1 MRSLTLVLMLT
12 AGLGAP
18 AAADQAQ
25 TSPASSTADKDP
37 AYFFLLGRHLEGEG
51 KVDEA
56 IAAHKQAIALAPQSA
71 ELRAE
76 LAGLYARTDKGQ
88 EALEAAQAAIAVD
101 PDNQEANKILGTIYA
116 ALSDQRQ
123 AIAPGDNPAEYP
135 ARAIAALEKARK
147 DGAFDIN
154 LDLMLGRLYAQTG
167 AYDKALPLLR
177 HVVDDQP
184 QYQEGALLLAAAQE
198 SAGHADDALE
208 TLRKT
213 LRGNPE
219 FYRGQLRLAETA
231 ERAEKWDDAAGALEK
246 ALSLNPR
253 NTALLPRRAI
263 ALINAGKAGEARA
276 ILQKLV
282 DGAASPDAATIY
294 LLAEAQRADKDLVAA
309 EATARKLLAANP
321 NDKRGLHALSSI
333 QQERGDAK
341 GAETTLRDLVSKDP
355 QDAHALNSLGYL
367 LAERADR
374 LDEAVQLL
382 QRAVNIDPENPAFLD
397 SLGWAYFQQ
406 GKLTEADQPLTRAAE
421 QLRSSSVVQEHLGD
435 LRFKQQ
441 RFADAASAWER
452 ALAGDGQSV
461 DRAKI
466 EKKIRDARARLA
478 PQ

>member
-1 MRSLTLVLMLT
+1 
-12 AGLGAP
+12 
-18 AAADQAQ
+18 
-25 TSPASSTADKDP
+25 
-37 AYFFLLGRHLEGEG
+37 
-51 KVDEA
+51 
-56 IAAHKQAIALAPQSA
+56 
-71 ELRAE
+71 
-76 LAGLYARTDKGQ
+76 
-88 EALEAAQAAIAVD
+88 
-101 PDNQEANKILGTIYA
+101 
-116 ALSDQRQ
+116 
-123 AIAPGDNPAEYP
+123 
-135 ARAIAALEKARK
+135 
-147 DGAFDIN
+147 
-154 LDLMLGRLYAQTG
+154 
-167 AYDKALPLLR
+167 
-177 HVVDDQP
+177 
-184 QYQEGALLLAAAQE
+184 
-198 SAGHADDALE
+198 
-208 TLRKT
+208 
-213 LRGNPE
+213 
-219 FYRGQLRLAETA
+219 AETA
-231 ERAEKWDDAAGALEK
+231 ERAEKWDDAAAALDK

-276 ILQKLV
+276 LLQKLV
-282 DGAASPDAATIY
+282 DGAASPDPATIY

-321 NDKRGLHALSSI
+321 GDTRGLHTLSSI

-355 QDAHALNSLGYL
+355 QDANALNSLGYL

-382 QRAVNIDPENPAFLD
+382 QRAVKIEPENPSFLD

-452 ALAGDGQSV
+452 ALSGDGHSV

-466 EKKIRDARARLA
+466 EKKIRDARARMA

>member
-1 MRSLTLVLMLT
+1 MRSLTLTLLLT
-12 AGLGAP
+12 VGLAVAG
-18 AAADQAQ
+18 QAQ
-25 TSPASSTADKDP
+25 TPPGSSTADKDP

-56 IAAHKQAIALAPQSA
+56 IAAHKQAIALAPKSA

-88 EALEAAQAAIAVD
+88 EAMETAQAAIALD
-101 PDNQEANKILGTIYA
+101 PNNREANKILGTIYA
-116 ALSDQRQ
+116 ALSEQRQ
-123 AIAPGDNPAEYP
+123 AIAPGDNPADYP
-135 ARAIAALEKARK
+135 ARAIAALEKARR
-147 DGAFDIN
+147 DDTFDIN
-154 LDLMLGRLYAQTG
+154 LDLMLGRLYAQSG
-167 AYDKALPLLR
+167 AFEKALPFLR

-198 SAGHADDALE
+198 SAGKPEDALE
-208 TLRKT
+208 TLRET
-213 LRGNPE
+213 LSGNPD

-231 ERAEKWDDAAGALEK
+231 ERAGKWDEAAAALE
-246 ALSLNPR
+246 ASLRLNPR

-282 DGAASPDAATIY
+282 DGAASPDPAMIY
-294 LLAEAQRADKDLVAA
+294 LLAEAQRADKDLAAA

-321 NDKRGLHALSSI
+321 DDKRGLHALSSI
-333 QQERGDAK
+333 QQERGDVKA
-341 GAETTLRDLVSKDP
+341 AETTLRDLVSRDP
-355 QDAHALNSLGYL
+355 QDANALNSLGYL
-367 LAERADR
+367 LAERGDR

-382 QRAVNIDPENPAFLD
+382 LRALKIDPENPSFLD

-406 GKLTEADQPLTRAAE
+406 GRLTEADQPLTRAAE
-421 QLRSSSVVQEHLGD
+421 QLQSSSVVQEHLGD

-452 ALAGDGQSV
+452 ALSGDGQSI
-461 DRAKI
+461 DRARI
-466 EKKIRDARARLA
+466 EKKIRDARARMD